1 MNGNEALAT
10 DKLPEIRGDL
20 VRHDEDRQSWDFLP
34 GGGGEVLD
42 SWICNDKRL
51 KGESVLSS
59 LGDGKVVNPVVVVK
73 VGEIEC
79 RAELAFGACSC

>member
-20 VRHDEDRQSWDFLP
+20 VRNDEDRQSWDFLL
-34 GGGGEVLD
+34 GGGGVLD
-42 SWICNDKRL
+42 SSICNDQRL

-59 LGDGKVVNPVVVVK
+59 LGDDKVVNPVVVVK

-79 RAELAFGACSC
+79 RAELASGACSC